1 MFRQTSQRQ
10 NGCPNP
16 MRGYNGYEYEHEY
29 PEYAQQ
35 GGPRRIH
42 GLPAYQQPQPASNPF
57 IQGAVQPPTVASK
70 RNSGKKRQGVLMSI
84 VPVPTTQVP
93 TTSVPADPS

>member
-35 GGPRRIH
+35 GGPPRTH
-42 GLPAYQQPQPASNPF
+42 GPPAYQQRQPALTPF
-57 IQGAVQPPTVASK
+57 LSAAIQPAPVVSSSQK
-70 RNSGKKRQGVLMSI
+70 RNNRRKRQRA
-84 VPVPTTQVP
+84 TQR
-93 TTSVPADPS
+93 